1 MNGKNSLIFLNHP
14 AKNKKEVQ
22 FMANIT
28 TFYFSRFVGRK
39 IVNDFGK
46 KVGSIKDLVVEFD
59 ETYIRPKVIA
69 VQLKSRNSLRIVDFS
84 NFRVDKIKGQY
95 VFNCNDFHDFDIE
108 SHETLM
114 VGKNIQDRQL
124 VDMDGRKLVRVND
137 IRLAVL
143 SNGTYLVA
151 VDVGLQGFFR
161 RLGIAKPLMRFLKL
175 FKASIPSH
183 LILWEDVETVDTGHS
198 GIRLSKDQSHLST
211 LHPSDIAD
219 IIEEL
224 DRNSQFAVFA
234 SLDQEK
240 AADVLEELEPD
251 LQKIMIES
259 MSVDKAADLLEMMPT
274 DEVADILDELREEQ
288 AEALLQEMEDEASEE
303 VRELMDY
310 EDNEVGSIM
319 TMDYIDFNE
328 NRTVEYTINE
338 LRRLKPDPET
348 IYYLYIV
355 NESEK
360 LLATVSLRDLIVAE
374 PQTKL
379 SEIMDRNVIFINDSD
394 KIDTI
399 AEIVS
404 KYSLFAVPVVDENE
418 TMVGVVEV
426 NDVVHNLLKARK
438 RRF

>member
-1 MNGKNSLIFLNHP
+1 
-14 AKNKKEVQ
+14 
-22 FMANIT
+22 MANIT
-28 TFYFSRFVGRK
+28 TFYFSRIVGRK
-39 IVNDFGK
+39 TINDFGK
-46 KVGSIKDLVVEFD
+46 KIGTIKDLVVEFD
-59 ETYIRPKVIA
+59 ESLIRPRIIA
-69 VQLKSRNSLRIVDFS
+69 VKLKTKTGIRIVDISF
-84 NFRVDKIKGQY
+84 FRVEKIKGQY
-95 VFNCNDFHDFDIE
+95 IFNCNELKDID
-108 SHETLM
+108 TKDRNALM

-137 IRLAVL
+137 IRMAVL
-143 SNGTYLVA
+143 SNGTYMVA

-161 RLGIAKPLMRFLKL
+161 RLGVAKLLTAFLKL
-175 FKASIPSH
+175 FKATIPSH

-198 GIRLSKDQSHLST
+198 GIKLSKEQSNLST
-211 LHPSDIAD
+211 LHPSDLAD

-224 DRNSQFAVFA
+224 DRNAQFAVFA

-251 LQKIMIES
+251 IQKIMIEN

-274 DEVADILDELREEQ
+274 DEVADILDELGEEQ
-288 AEALLQEMEDEASEE
+288 AEALLKEMEDEASEE

-310 EDNEVGSIM
+310 ADNTVGSIM

-328 NRTVEYTINE
+328 NNTTEATIDE

-355 NESEK
+355 NEAEK

-379 SEIMDRNVIFINDSD
+379 SEIMNRDVIFVHDSD
-394 KIDTI
+394 KIDSI
-399 AEIVS
+399 AEIIS
-404 KYSLFAVPVVDENE
+404 KYSLFAVPVVDEDE
-418 TMVGVVEV
+418 IMVGVVEI
-426 NDVVHNLLKARK
+426 NDVIHNLLKSKKK
-438 RRF
+438 R

>member
-1 MNGKNSLIFLNHP
+1 
-14 AKNKKEVQ
+14 
-22 FMANIT
+22 MANIT
-28 TFYFSRFVGRK
+28 TFYFSRLIGRK

-59 ETYIRPKVIA
+59 EIYIRPRVVA
-69 VQLKSRNSLRIVDFS
+69 VQLKSGGKIVDFS
-84 NFRVDKIKGQY
+84 KFRVDKINGQY
-95 VFNCNDFHDFDIE
+95 VFNCNEFQDFDAE
-108 SHETLM
+108 NHETLM
-114 VGKNIQDRQL
+114 IGKNIQDRQL
-124 VDMDGRKLVRVND
+124 VDVDGRKLVRVND
-137 IRLAVL
+137 VRLAVL

-175 FKASIPSH
+175 FKASIPTH
-183 LILWEDVETVDTGHS
+183 LILWEDVETIDTGHS

-211 LHPSDIAD
+211 MHPSDLAD

-224 DRNSQFAVFA
+224 DRNTQLAVFA

-251 LQKIMIES
+251 VQKIVLES
-259 MSVDKAADLLEMMPT
+259 MSVDQAADLLEKMPT
-274 DEVADILDELREEQ
+274 DEVADILDELGEDQ

-310 EDNEVGSIM
+310 DDDEVGSIM
-319 TMDYIDFNE
+319 TTDYIDFYE
-328 NRTVEYTINE
+328 TRTVEETINE

-348 IYYLYIV
+348 VYYLYIV

-360 LLATVSLRDLIVAE
+360 LLATVSLRDLIVSE

-379 SEIMDRNVIFINDSD
+379 SEIMDRNVIFIYDTD
-394 KIDTI
+394 KIDSI
-399 AEIVS
+399 AEVVS

-418 TMVGVVEV
+418 TMAGVVEV

>member
-1 MNGKNSLIFLNHP
+1 
-14 AKNKKEVQ
+14 
-22 FMANIT
+22 MANIT
-28 TFYFSRFVGRK
+28 TFYFSRVVGRK

-46 KVGSIKDLVVEFD
+46 KVGIIKDLVVGFD
-59 ETYIRPKVIA
+59 ESYIRPKLVA
-69 VQLKSRNSLRIVDFS
+69 VQLKAGNSVNFADIS
-84 NFRVDKIKGQY
+84 NFRVDKINGQY
-95 VFNCNDFHDFDIE
+95 VFNCNEFHEFNME
-108 SHETLM
+108 GQETLLI
-114 VGKNIQDRQL
+114 GKNIQDRQL

-151 VDVGLQGFFR
+151 ADVGLQGFFR
-161 RLGIAKPLMRFLKL
+161 RLGIAKPLMAFLKL
-175 FKASIPSH
+175 FKTTIPAH

-198 GIRLSKDQSHLST
+198 GIKLSKDQSNLST
-211 LHPSDIAD
+211 LHPSDLAD

-224 DRNSQFAVFA
+224 DRNTQLAIFA

-251 LQKIMIES
+251 VQKAVLES
-259 MSVDKAADLLEMMPT
+259 MSVDRAADLLEMMPT
-274 DEVADILDELREEQ
+274 DEVADILDELREDQ
-288 AEALLQEMEDEASEE
+288 AEALLQEMEDEASDE

-310 EDNEVGSIM
+310 DDNEVGSIM
-319 TMDYIDFNE
+319 TTDYIDFYE
-328 NRTVEYTINE
+328 TRTVEETINE

-379 SEIMDRNVIFINDSD
+379 SEIMNKNVIFIYDTD
-394 KIDTI
+394 KIDSI
-399 AEIVS
+399 AEVVS

>member
-1 MNGKNSLIFLNHP
+1 
-14 AKNKKEVQ
+14 
-22 FMANIT
+22 MANIS
-28 TFYFSRFVGRK
+28 TFYFSRIVGRK

-46 KVGSIKDLVVEFD
+46 KVGIIKDLVVEFD
-59 ETYIRPKVIA
+59 DSYIRPKV
-69 VQLKSRNSLRIVDFS
+69 VGVLLHSGKKQRVVDFTD
-84 NFRVDKIKGQY
+84 FRVDKIHGQY
-95 VFNCNDFHDFDIE
+95 VFNCNEFHDLNTASLEI
-108 SHETLM
+108 LM
-114 VGKNIQDRQL
+114 IGKNIQDRQL

-137 IRLAVL
+137 VRLAVL

-151 VDVGLQGFFR
+151 ADVGLQGFFR
-161 RLGIAKPLMRFLKL
+161 RLGVAKPLIRILKI
-175 FKASIPSH
+175 FKATIPTH

-211 LHPSDIAD
+211 MHPSDLAD

-224 DRNSQFAVFA
+224 DRNSQLAVFA

-240 AADVLEELEPD
+240 AADVLEELDPD
-251 LQKIMIES
+251 VQKIVLES
-259 MSVDKAADLLEMMPT
+259 MSVDRAADLLEMMPT
-274 DEVADILDELREEQ
+274 DEVADILDELGEDQ
-288 AEALLQEMEDEASEE
+288 AEALLKEMEVEASEE

-310 EDNEVGSIM
+310 DDDEVGSIM
-319 TMDYIDFNE
+319 TTDYIDFNE
-328 NRTVEYTINE
+328 NNSVEETINE

-348 IYYLYIV
+348 MYYLYIV
-355 NESEK
+355 DEAEK
-360 LLATVSLRDLIVAE
+360 LLATISLRDLIVAE

-379 SEIMDRNVIFINDSD
+379 SEIMDKNVIFINDTD
-394 KIDTI
+394 NIDSI
-399 AEIVS
+399 AEIIS

>member
-1 MNGKNSLIFLNHP
+1 
-14 AKNKKEVQ
+14 
-22 FMANIT
+22 MANIT
-28 TFYFSRFVGRK
+28 TFYFSRLIGRK

-46 KVGSIKDLVVEFD
+46 KVGSVKDLVVEFD
-59 ETYIRPKVIA
+59 ETYIRPKVVA
-69 VQLKSRNSLRIVDFS
+69 VQIRSGNKAGIVDFS
-84 NFRVDKIKGQY
+84 NFRVDKIHGQY
-95 VFNCNDFHDFDIE
+95 VFNCNDFQDYDVE

-114 VGKNIQDRQL
+114 IGKNIQDRQL

-137 IRLAVL
+137 VRMAVL
-143 SNGTYLVA
+143 TNGTYLVA

-175 FKASIPSH
+175 FKATIPTH
-183 LILWEDVETVDTGHS
+183 LILWEDVETIDTGHS
-198 GIRLSKDQSHLST
+198 GIRLSKDQSNLST
-211 LHPSDIAD
+211 LHPSDLAD

-224 DRNSQFAVFA
+224 DRNTQLAVFA

-251 LQKIMIES
+251 VQKIVLQN
-259 MSVDKAADLLEMMPT
+259 MSVDMAADLLEKMPT
-274 DEVADILDELREEQ
+274 DEVADILDELGEDQ

-310 EDNEVGSIM
+310 DDDEVGSIM
-319 TMDYIDFNE
+319 TTDYIDFYE
-328 NRTVEYTINE
+328 TRTVEETINE

-355 NESEK
+355 NEAEK
-360 LLATVSLRDLIVAE
+360 LLATISLRDLIVSE
-374 PQTKL
+374 PQIRL
-379 SEIMDRNVIFINDSD
+379 SEIMDKNVIFIYDTD
-394 KIDTI
+394 KIDSI
-399 AEIVS
+399 AEIIS

-418 TMVGVVEV
+418 IMVGVVEV
-426 NDVVHNLLKARK
+426 NDVVHNLLKAKK